1 MQSLPGAS
9 NVPNEKLPIDELAAK
24 LSLDNFKDSVRQEVL
39 GYKKTKSELIEAVDE
54 CNSIS
59 QLCAL
64 VQHEGIK
71 IQMQCLPGASN
82 IPQKKLPTSELA
94 VKSSLDNLKD
104 RVRQEVIGYKK
115 SKSELIEAVDECN
128 SISQLCALVKHEG
141 IKIQMQCLPG
151 ASNIPQKKLPTGEL
165 AVKSPLENLKDRVR
179 NAVESLKK

>member
-1 MQSLPGAS
+1 MEVLGYKKKTKSELLKAIEECKSISQLCALVQHEGITVRMQSLPGAS

-39 GYKKTKSELIEAVDE
+39 GYKKT
-54 CNSIS
+54 
-59 QLCAL
+59 
-64 VQHEGIK
+64 
-71 IQMQCLPGASN
+71 
-82 IPQKKLPTSELA
+82 
-94 VKSSLDNLKD
+94 
-104 RVRQEVIGYKK
+104 
-115 SKSELIEAVDECN
+115 KSELIEAVDECN